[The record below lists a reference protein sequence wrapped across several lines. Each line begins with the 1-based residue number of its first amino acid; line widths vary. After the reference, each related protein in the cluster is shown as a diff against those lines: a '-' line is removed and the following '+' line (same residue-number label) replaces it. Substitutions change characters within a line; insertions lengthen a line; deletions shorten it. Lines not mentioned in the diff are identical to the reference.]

1 MDSQIFVQVII
12 PVLIFVARIMDVT
25 LGTIRII
32 YVSRGIRLLAA
43 ALGFVEVF
51 IWLLAIS
58 QIMRNLT
65 NIFNYLAYAAG
76 FAAGNFI
83 GISLEKK
90 ISMGK
95 FLVRVIAKDE
105 GSPLA
110 AKLSQQGFGTTS
122 VKAQGSTGPVKIIF
136 TVIKRKD
143 VARVLEIIK
152 QDSPRAFYTIEDVR
166 YVTENIPSL
175 KGFSYHFRSFLS
187 KKK

>member
-1 MDSQIFVQVII
+1 MNSQTFFQIII
-12 PVLIFVARIMDVT
+12 PLLIFFARILDVS

-32 YVSRGIRLLAA
+32 YVSRGIRILAPL
-43 ALGFVEVF
+43 LGFVEVF
-51 IWLLAIS
+51 IWLLALS
-58 QIMRNLT
+58 QIMKNLT
-65 NIFNYLAYAAG
+65 NIANYFAYAAG

-95 FLVRVIAKDE
+95 FLVRVITRDE
-105 GSPLA
+105 GSSLA
-110 AKLSQQGFGTTS
+110 SMLSEQGFGITS
-122 VKAQGSTGPVKIIF
+122 VKAQGSTGPVKLIF

-143 VARVLEIIK
+143 IARVLDIIK
-152 QDSPRAFYTIEDVR
+152 QDGPQAFYTIEDVR

-175 KGFSYHFRSFLS
+175 RGFSYHFRSFLL